1 MENMHSDKPMV
12 ICEICKGEY
21 KTQVYLNQHIRLV
34 HNKEGIVECEI
45 CKMLLCSKSSLRY
58 HNFTQHKI

>member
-1 MENMHSDKPMV
+1 MHSDKPMV

-45 CKMLLCSKSSLRY
+45 CKMVLCSKSSLR
-58 HNFTQHKI
+58 